1 MSYTQKM
8 RSWIG
13 TILGALLAI
22 MLWNVAQRVHEG
34 FDVDSGPTPTR
45 EEFAKKLA
53 QLTQAMTKAGKK
65 VDVPDSIRLNEAIAE
80 SAKRGDYGQ
89 AGLLVDSLAIKYLSS
104 KDRVDVL
111 TDLVTDARTRLSNM
125 ETSLAD
131 SKKKG
136 QAMMDK
142 ANALVDPSSLPAPI

>member
-8 RSWIG
+8 RSWIR

-22 MLWNVAQRVHEG
+22 LVWNVAQRVHEG

-53 QLTQAMTKAGKK
+53 QFNDAMTKAGKK
-65 VDVPDSIRLNEAIAE
+65 LDVPDSLNLNVAIQEA
-80 SAKRGDYGQ
+80 AKRGDFAQ
-89 AGLLVDSLAIKYLSS
+89 AGLQIDSFAIKYLST

-111 TDLVTDARTRLSNM
+111 GDLVTDARARLATL

-142 ANALVDPSSLPAPI
+142 ASALADPSTLPPPI